1 MLKRFFIMLLS
12 GLLGFS
18 APVCADES
26 MVDRPAV
33 QRFINQMVVRYHFSR
48 AELNELFSTVKIR
61 PRIIQ
66 SVRVPLEVQPWYVYQ
81 GVFLTRARVHGG
93 VDFWNKHEAI
103 LKRAE
108 RKYGVPAS
116 IIVATI
122 GVETK
127 YGQEKGSYRVL
138 DALTNIAFSGS
149 PRAGYFRDEL
159 VNFLLLT
166 REQHLDPLTIKGS
179 YAGAIGQPQFM
190 PSSYRHYAVNFSG
203 NHHIDLTNNEEDIIG
218 SIANYYQKHGWLT
231 NQPVAIPATTQQSR
245 YRFMLSSRSL
255 QMMSGDDLEEYG
267 LFPTYKIP
275 AKQKIRIIQL
285 QGARGNEYW
294 IGLNNFEVIKRYN
307 PSNLYAMAVYQL
319 SYYISTA
326 RGKPTH
332 G

>member
-1 MLKRFFIMLLS
+1 MLKRFITMVCL
-12 GLLGFS
+12 GLCFVACTVS
-18 APVCADES
+18 ADES
-26 MVDRPAV
+26 FVDRPEV
-33 QRFINQMVVRYHFSR
+33 QRFISQMVYKYHFSQAQLDR
-48 AELNELFSTVKIR
+48 LFTTVKIR

-66 SVRVPLEVQPWYVYQ
+66 SVRVPLEVQPWYIYQ
-81 GVFLTRARVHGG
+81 GVFLTHSRVHGG
-93 VDFWNKHEAI
+93 VDFWNKNAAV
-103 LKRAE
+103 LRRAE
-108 RKYGVPAS
+108 KKYGVPAS

-122 GVETK
+122 GVETL
-127 YGQEKGSYRVL
+127 YGHEKGSYRVL

-149 PRAGYFRDEL
+149 PRAGYFRGEL
-159 VNFLLLT
+159 VDFLLLS

-203 NHHIDLTNNEEDIIG
+203 NHHIDLSNNEEDIIG

-231 NQPVAIPATTQQSR
+231 NQPVAIPATSQQSR
-245 YRFMLSSRSL
+245 YRFMLTSHSL
-255 QMMSGDDLEEYG
+255 PMMSGDDLEEYG

-275 AKQKIRIIQL
+275 TKQKIRIIQL
-285 QGARGNEYW
+285 QGTRGNEYW

-326 RGKPTH
+326 RGKTAH
-332 G
+332 A